1 MTPYIIK
8 TSEVRYAYPKSDD
21 RWILD
26 GVNISVAQREYILL
40 CGASG
45 SGKSTLCRMLNGLIP
60 HFYGGTL
67 HGEISISGLITAN
80 TSVGTLFE
88 HVGIVF
94 QNPEAQLFNRTV
106 KREIVFGLE
115 SLGLPRAEIEK
126 RLSSITELI
135 NIRDLMPRNPHEL
148 SGGEQQ
154 LVSIAAIL
162 ALHPKLIVLDE
173 PYANLD
179 PFNVDTIRD
188 LLKKINQTGV
198 GIIISEHRLRYAVN
212 DVQRMLVLHQGRVS
226 LDGPPAEVLAQDV
239 ESLGLELPLVVK
251 ASRRLNLK
259 KIHLN
264 LDNFLSEAFARQHLH
279 DLNPK
284 ELKPLAPGTETVL
297 EAREIFYASD
307 NRYVLNNI
315 SFTLKK
321 GECVAIVGANGAG
334 KTTLLKQLNGICRPS
349 RGQVFVKG
357 HDVTQQNASQLAHH
371 FGIAFQN
378 PNSQFFKLSTL
389 DEIRVG
395 PQVLGCYDEKWI
407 KTLIHLFQLEPL
419 LHRSPYRLSGGEK
432 KRVAFCIALA
442 SRPAILALDEPTAG
456 QDGYFRRALG
466 QLMTEL
472 RSMGLSI
479 LLITHDLTFAE
490 QHSHRWLLMADGRI
504 VAEGSPKEV
513 MADKRAMDRAN
524 LNPTDSFKLL
534 ESCKKPF
541 KG

>member
-1 MTPYIIK
+1 MTPSILK
-8 TSEVRYAYPKSDD
+8 TSEIRYSYPKSDA

-26 GVNISVAQREYILL
+26 GVSISVEQGEYVLL

-67 HGEISISGLITAN
+67 HGEIAVSGLTTAN

-115 SLGLPRAEIEK
+115 SLGLPREDIEM
-126 RLSSITELI
+126 RLSKIVETTHIQNL
-135 NIRDLMPRNPHEL
+135 LARNPHDL

-162 ALHPKLIVLDE
+162 ALQPKLIVLDE

-179 PFNVDTIRD
+179 PFNVDRVRD

-212 DVQRMLVLHQGRVS
+212 DVQRMIVLHQGRVI
-226 LDGPPAEVLAQDV
+226 LDGSPAQVLTQDV
-239 ESLGLELPLVVK
+239 ESVGLELPLAVS
-251 ASRRLNLK
+251 ASRRLNL
-259 KIHLN
+259 
-264 LDNFLSEAFARQHLH
+264 
-279 DLNPK
+279 
-284 ELKPLAPGTETVL
+284 LKPHLDIKHLTSDASTRQKLHGLIPNAPKPLPPNTETVL
-297 EAREIFYASD
+297 KAKEIFYASE
-307 NRYVLNNI
+307 NEFVLENI
-315 SFTLKK
+315 NFSLKK
-321 GECVAIVGANGAG
+321 GECLAIVGANGAG
-334 KTTLLKQLNGICRPS
+334 KTTLLKQLNGICCPS
-349 RGQVFVKG
+349 RGQIFIKG
-357 HDVTQQNASQLAHH
+357 HDASQQTASQLAQH
-371 FGIAFQN
+371 FGLALQN
-378 PNSQFFKLSTL
+378 PNSQFFKLSVL

-407 KTLIHLFQLEPL
+407 ETLIHLFQLGPL
-419 LHRSPYRLSGGEK
+419 LDRSPYRLSGGEK

-442 SRPAILALDEPTAG
+442 SRPTILALDEPTAG

-466 QLMTEL
+466 EFMIEL

-490 QHSHRWLLMADGRI
+490 QHSHRWLLMAKGRI

-513 MADKRAMDRAN
+513 MADKPAMDHAN
-524 LNPTDSFKLL
+524 LTPTDAFKLF
-534 ESCKKPF
+534 ESHIETR
-541 KG
+541 